1 MLEVD
6 PTSLRV
12 RDGTGGMQPLGY
24 EDKASIEQT
33 IDDEVLLRK
42 EHRVPVDLGA
52 EADGGRISV
61 EGELTLVGETRPIA
75 FDLAVGDGGKAQ
87 RQRRRDAEQLG
98 NDALLGLCSE
108 L

>member
-1 MLEVD
+1 MRTGRTGAAAKAGHDLLIHVIGWEATLEVGDDASIVLEVD

-42 EHRVPVDLGA
+42 RSRSA
-52 EADGGRISV
+52 
-61 EGELTLVGETRPIA
+61 RPRCRPTA
-75 FDLAVGDGGKAQ
+75 AGSAS
-87 RQRRRDAEQLG
+87 RA
-98 NDALLGLCSE
+98 S
-108 L
+108 